1 MEVRVRFAPSPTGHL
16 HIGGVRTALF
26 NWLFTKHH
34 RGKFILRIEDTDRKR
49 STKESI
55 ADILESMKWLG
66 LEWDEGPY
74 LQMGRLDI
82 YKKYGDK
89 LLEEGQAYLC
99 YCTPEELKERRRKGA
114 YKYDGRCRNL
124 TKEEEEEYIAQGKK
138 PALRLRSPTTGKTIL
153 NDLIRGEI
161 EFENKLLDD
170 FILLKSDDVPTYNFA
185 CIIDDV
191 LMKVT
196 HVIRGEDHLSNTPRQ
211 ILVYQALGFECPKFA
226 HLPMIL
232 GSDHTPLSKRHGAV
246 AVSQYREMGYL
257 PQSLI
262 NYLALLGWGAPESKQ
277 LFSREELI
285 ERFSLEHVSK
295 NPAVFDPKK
304 LEWMNGHY
312 LKSSDPEEVIDL
324 VIDYLKKKG
333 LLPEEID
340 PEKRRWI
347 GRIVGI
353 VGERL
358 KYIGQIIDYAGFFF
372 SEEITLDKKAKEQF
386 LKKGIKPFLKEVRE
400 DLSKIEL
407 FEEKGIE
414 EVIRKELAVFEI
426 KPKIGAQAIRVALTG
441 QTISPP
447 LFEVIELLGKE
458 KTIKRLETV
467 LSTL

>member
-26 NWLFTKHH
+26 NWLFARHH

-66 LEWDEGPY
+66 LEWNEGPY
-74 LQMGRLDI
+74 FQMERLDI
-82 YKKYGDK
+82 YKKYSNK
-89 LLEEGQAYLC
+89 LLRERKAYLC
-99 YCTPEELKERRRKGA
+99 YCTPEELKDRRRKGA
-114 YKYDGRCRNL
+114 YRYDGRCRNL
-124 TKEEEEEYIAQGKK
+124 TAKEKEEYIAQGRK
-138 PALRLRSPTTGKTIL
+138 PALRLKSPSTGKTVL
-153 NDLIRGEI
+153 NDLIRGKI
-161 EFENKLLDD
+161 EFENKVLDD
-170 FILLKSDDVPTYNFA
+170 FVLLKSDGVPTYNFA

-196 HVIRGEDHLSNTPRQ
+196 HVIRGEDHLPNTPRQ
-211 ILVYQALGFECPKFA
+211 ILVYQALGFRLPEFA

-232 GSDHTPLSKRHGAV
+232 GDDHTPLSKRHGAV

-257 PQSLI
+257 PPALM
-262 NYLALLGWGAPESKQ
+262 NYLALLGWGTPESKQ
-277 LFSREELI
+277 LFTQEELI
-285 ERFSLEHVSK
+285 KRFSLEHVSK

-312 LKSSDPEEVIDL
+312 LKETDPEEILDL

-333 LLPEEID
+333 LLPEKVD
-340 PEKRRWI
+340 PKKREWI
-347 GRIVGI
+347 ERIVRT

-358 KYIGQIIDYAGFFF
+358 KYVGQIIDYAGFFF
-372 SEEITLDKKAKEQF
+372 TEEITLDKKAKEKF
-386 LKKGIKPFLKEVRE
+386 LREELKPFLKEVKERLSELKQFKERE
-400 DLSKIEL
+400 IEV
-407 FEEKGIE
+407 I
-414 EVIRKELAVFEI
+414 IRKELEVLKI

-447 LFEVIELLGKE
+447 LFETIELLGKE
-458 KTIKRLETV
+458 RTIERLKKV
-467 LSTL
+467 L

>member
-34 RGKFILRIEDTDRKR
+34 KGKFILRIEDTDRKR

-55 ADILESMKWLG
+55 ADILESMEWLG

-74 LQMGRLDI
+74 FQMERLDI

-89 LLEEGQAYLC
+89 LLKEGKAYLC

-124 TKEEEEEYIAQGKK
+124 TEEQKREYIRQGRK
-138 PALRLRSPTTGKTIL
+138 PALRLRSPSMGKTIL
-153 NDLIRGEI
+153 DDLVRGKI
-161 EFENKLLDD
+161 EFENKVLDD
-170 FILLKSDDVPTYNFA
+170 FVLLKSDGVPTYNFA

-191 LMKVT
+191 LMKVS

-211 ILVYQALGFECPKFA
+211 VLVYQALGLDLPQFA

-232 GSDHTPLSKRHGAV
+232 GSDHTLLSKRHGAV
-246 AVSQYREMGYL
+246 AVSQYKEMGYL
-257 PQSLI
+257 PRALI
-262 NYLALLGWGAPESKQ
+262 NYLALLGWGTPESKQ
-277 LFSREELI
+277 LFTQEELI

-312 LKSSDPEEVIDL
+312 LKNSDPEEITDL
-324 VIDYLKKKG
+324 VIDYLKKKE
-333 LLPEEID
+333 LLLGKID
-340 PEKRRWI
+340 PEKKKWI
-347 GRIVGI
+347 GKIVET

-372 SEEITLDKKAKEQF
+372 TEKIAFDRKAKEKF
-386 LKKGIKPFLKEVRE
+386 LKKEIKPFLKEVKE
-400 DLSKIEL
+400 DLSKIEP
-407 FEEKGIE
+407 FGKKGIE
-414 EVIRKELAVFEI
+414 EAIRKELEVFKI
-426 KPKIGAQAIRVALTG
+426 KPKIGAQAVRVALTG

-458 KTIKRLETV
+458 KTLGRLEQA
-467 LSTL
+467 L

>member
-34 RGKFILRIEDTDRKR
+34 KGKFILRIEDTDRKR

-55 ADILESMKWLG
+55 ADILESMEWLG

-74 LQMGRLDI
+74 FQMERLDI

-89 LLEEGQAYLC
+89 LLKEGKAYLC

-124 TKEEEEEYIAQGKK
+124 TEEQKREYIRQGRK
-138 PALRLRSPTTGKTIL
+138 PALRLRSPSMGKTIL
-153 NDLIRGEI
+153 DDLVRGKI
-161 EFENKLLDD
+161 EFENKVLDD
-170 FILLKSDDVPTYNFA
+170 FVLLKSDGVPTYNFA

-191 LMKVT
+191 LMKVS

-211 ILVYQALGFECPKFA
+211 VLVYQALGLDLPQFA

-232 GSDHTPLSKRHGAV
+232 GSDHTLLSKRHGAV
-246 AVSQYREMGYL
+246 AVSQYKEMGYL
-257 PQSLI
+257 PQALI
-262 NYLALLGWGAPESKQ
+262 NYLALLGWGTPESKQ
-277 LFSREELI
+277 LFTQEELI

-312 LKSSDPEEVIDL
+312 LKNSDPEEITDL
-324 VIDYLKKKG
+324 VIDYLKKKE
-333 LLPEEID
+333 LLLGKID
-340 PEKRRWI
+340 PEKKKWI
-347 GRIVGI
+347 GKIVET

-372 SEEITLDKKAKEQF
+372 TEKIAFDRKAKEKF
-386 LKKGIKPFLKEVRE
+386 LKKEIKPFLKEVKE
-400 DLSKIEL
+400 DLSKIEP
-407 FEEKGIE
+407 FGKKGIE
-414 EVIRKELAVFEI
+414 EAIRKELEVFKI
-426 KPKIGAQAIRVALTG
+426 KPKIGAQAVRVALTG

-458 KTIKRLETV
+458 KTLGRLEQA
-467 LSTL
+467 L

>member
-1 MEVRVRFAPSPTGHL
+1 MEVRVRFAPSSTGRL

-26 NWLFTKHH
+26 NWLFARHH

-74 LQMGRLDI
+74 LQMDRLKI

-89 LLEEGQAYLC
+89 LLEEEKAYFC
-99 YCTPEELKERRRKGA
+99 YCTPEELKDRRRKGA
-114 YKYDGRCRNL
+114 YRYDGRCRNL
-124 TKEEEEEYIAQGKK
+124 TEEQKRKYTRQGRK
-138 PALRLRSPTTGKTIL
+138 PALRLRSPSTGKTIL
-153 NDLIRGEI
+153 NDIIRGRI

-170 FILLKSDDVPTYNFA
+170 FVLLKSDSVPTYNFA

-191 LMKVT
+191 LMKIT

-211 ILVYQALGFECPKFA
+211 ILVYQALGFELPEFT
-226 HLPMIL
+226 HLPLIL

-246 AVSQYREMGYL
+246 AVSQYKEMGYL
-257 PQSLI
+257 PQALI
-262 NYLALLGWGAPESKQ
+262 NYLALLGWGTPESKQ
-277 LFSREELI
+277 LFTREELI
-285 ERFSLEHVSK
+285 ERFSLEHVSR

-304 LEWMNGHY
+304 LEWLNGHY
-312 LKSSDPEEVIDL
+312 LKETDPEEITDL
-324 VIDYLKKKG
+324 VIDYLKKNE
-333 LLPEEID
+333 LLLGEID

-347 GRIVGI
+347 ERIVGT

-372 SEEITLDKKAKEQF
+372 TEKITLDKKAKEKF
-386 LKKGIKPFLKEVRE
+386 LREEIKPFLKEVKEKLSELEEFKEKEIEKIIRE
-400 DLSKIEL
+400 EL
-407 FEEKGIE
+407 
-414 EVIRKELAVFEI
+414 EVFKL

-447 LFEVIELLGKE
+447 LFETIELLGKE
-458 KTIKRLETV
+458 RTIERLKKV
-467 LSTL
+467 L

>member
-26 NWLFTKHH
+26 NWLFARHH
-34 RGKFILRIEDTDRKR
+34 KGKFILRIEDTDKKR

-55 ADILESMKWLG
+55 ADILGSMKWLG

-74 LQMGRLDI
+74 LQMDRLKI

-89 LLEEGQAYLC
+89 LLEEGKAYLC
-99 YCTPEELKERRRKGA
+99 YCTPEELEERRRKGA

-124 TKEEEEEYIAQGKK
+124 TEKEKEEYIAQGKK
-138 PALRLRSPTTGKTIL
+138 PALRLKSPSTGKTIL
-153 NDLIRGEI
+153 KDLIRGEI

-170 FILLKSDDVPTYNFA
+170 FVLLKSDDVPTYNFA

-196 HVIRGEDHLSNTPRQ
+196 HVIRGEDHLPNTPRQ
-211 ILVYQALGFECPKFA
+211 ILVYEALGFDLPQFA

-246 AVSQYREMGYL
+246 AVSQYSEMGYL
-257 PQSLI
+257 PRALT
-262 NYLALLGWGAPESKQ
+262 NYLALLGWGTPESKQ
-277 LFSREELI
+277 LFTREELI

-312 LKSSDPEEVIDL
+312 LKETDPEEITDL
-324 VIDYLKKKG
+324 VIDYLKKKE
-333 LLPEEID
+333 LLLGEID

-347 GRIVGI
+347 ERIVRV

-358 KYIGQIIDYAGFFF
+358 KYSGQIIDYAGFFF
-372 SEEITLDKKAKEQF
+372 SEKITLDKKAKEKF
-386 LKKGIKPFLKEVRE
+386 LKKEIKPFLKEVKKRLSELKQFRE
-400 DLSKIEL
+400 KE
-407 FEEKGIE
+407 IE
-414 EVIRKELAVFEI
+414 EIIRKELEVFKL

-458 KTIKRLETV
+458 RTIERLKKI
-467 LSTL
+467 L

>member
-1 MEVRVRFAPSPTGHL
+1 MEVRVRFAPSPTGRL

-26 NWLFTKHH
+26 NWLFARHH
-34 RGKFILRIEDTDRKR
+34 KGKFILRIEDTDKKR

-55 ADILESMKWLG
+55 ADILESMKWLD

-74 LQMGRLDI
+74 FQMERLDI

-89 LLEEGQAYLC
+89 LLEEGKAYLC
-99 YCTPEELKERRRKGA
+99 YCTPEELKDRRRKGA
-114 YKYDGRCRNL
+114 YRYDGRCRNL
-124 TKEEEEEYIAQGKK
+124 TEEQKREYTRQGRK
-138 PALRLRSPTTGKTIL
+138 PALRLRSPSTGKTIL
-153 NDLIRGEI
+153 NDVVRGKI

-170 FILLKSDDVPTYNFA
+170 FVLLKSDDVPTYNFA

-191 LMKVT
+191 LMKVS
-196 HVIRGEDHLSNTPRQ
+196 HVIRGEDHLPNTPRQ
-211 ILVYQALGFECPKFA
+211 ILVYQALGFDLPKFA

-257 PQSLI
+257 PQALI
-262 NYLALLGWGAPESKQ
+262 NYLALLGWGTHESKQ
-277 LFSREELI
+277 LFTQEELI
-285 ERFSLEHVSK
+285 ERFSLEHVSR

-312 LKSSDPEEVIDL
+312 LKETAPEKIVDL
-324 VIDYLKKKG
+324 VTDYLKKKK
-333 LLPEEID
+333 LLPKEIS
-340 PEKRRWI
+340 PERRRWI
-347 GRIVGI
+347 ERIVRA

-372 SEEITLDKKAKEQF
+372 TEEITFDKKVKEKF
-386 LKKGIKPFLKEVRE
+386 LKKEIKPFLKEVKE
-400 DLSKIEL
+400 KLSEL
-407 FEEKGIE
+407 KQFKERGIE
-414 EVIRKELAVFEI
+414 EIIRKELEVFQI

-447 LFEVIELLGKE
+447 LFETIELLGKE
-458 KTIKRLETV
+458 RTIERLKKV
-467 LSTL
+467 L

>member
-1 MEVRVRFAPSPTGHL
+1 MEVRVRFAPSPTGRL

-26 NWLFTKHH
+26 NWLFAKHH
-34 RGKFILRIEDTDRKR
+34 KGKFILRIEDTDRKR

-74 LQMGRLDI
+74 LQMERLNI

-89 LLEEGQAYLC
+89 LLEEGKAYLC
-99 YCTPEELKERRRKGA
+99 YCTPEELVERRRKGA

-124 TKEEEEEYIAQGKK
+124 SEEQKMEYTKQGRK
-138 PALRLRSPTTGKTIL
+138 PALRLKSPTTGKTIL

-170 FILLKSDDVPTYNFA
+170 FVLLKSDGVPTYNFA

-196 HVIRGEDHLSNTPRQ
+196 HVIRGEDHLPNTPRQ
-211 ILVYQALGFECPKFA
+211 ILVYQALGFKLPQFA

-257 PQSLI
+257 PQALV
-262 NYLALLGWGAPESKQ
+262 NYLALLGWGTPESKQ
-277 LFSREELI
+277 LFTQEELI

-304 LEWMNGHY
+304 LEWMNSHY
-312 LKSSDPEEVIDL
+312 LKETDPEEITDL
-324 VIDYLKKKG
+324 VIDYLKKKE
-333 LLPEEID
+333 LLPEEISS
-340 PEKRRWI
+340 ETRRWI
-347 GRIVGI
+347 ERIARV

-358 KYIGQIIDYAGFFF
+358 KYISQIIDYAGFFF
-372 SEEITLDKKAKEQF
+372 TEKVTFDKKAKEKF
-386 LKKGIKPFLKEVRE
+386 LKKEIKPFLKEVKE
-400 DLSKIEL
+400 KLSKL
-407 FEEKGIE
+407 KQFKEKAIE
-414 EVIRKELAVFEI
+414 EIIREELEVFKL
-426 KPKIGAQAIRVALTG
+426 KPRIGAQAIRVALTG

-447 LFEVIELLGKE
+447 LFEVIKLLGKE
-458 KTIKRLETV
+458 KTIKRLEKI
-467 LSTL
+467 L

>member
-1 MEVRVRFAPSPTGHL
+1 MEVRVRFAPSPTGRL

-26 NWLFTKHH
+26 NWLFARNHKG
-34 RGKFILRIEDTDRKR
+34 RFILRIEDTDRKR
-49 STKESI
+49 STRGSI

-74 LQMGRLDI
+74 FQMERLDI
-82 YKKYGDK
+82 YKKYGDR
-89 LLEEGQAYLC
+89 LLGEGKAYLC
-99 YCTPEELKERRRKGA
+99 YCTPQELEERRRKGA

-124 TKEEEEEYIAQGKK
+124 TEEEKEEYVRQGRK
-138 PALRLRSPTTGKTIL
+138 PALRFKSPSIGKTIL
-153 NDLIRGEI
+153 SDLIRGKI
-161 EFENKLLDD
+161 EFENRLLDD
-170 FILLKSDDVPTYNFA
+170 FVLLKSDGVPTYNFA
-185 CIIDDV
+185 CVVDDV

-196 HVIRGEDHLSNTPRQ
+196 HVVRGEDHLPNTPRQ
-211 ILVYQALGFECPKFA
+211 ILVYQVLGFELPEFA

-232 GSDHTPLSKRHGAV
+232 GSDHAPLSKRHGAV

-257 PQSLI
+257 PPALI
-262 NYLALLGWGAPESKQ
+262 NYLALLGWGTPESKQ
-277 LFSREELI
+277 LFSQEELI
-285 ERFSLEHVSK
+285 ERFSLEHVSR

-312 LKSSDPEEVIDL
+312 FKSSDPEEITDL

-347 GRIVGI
+347 GKIIRV

-372 SEEITLDKKAKEQF
+372 TKEITFDKKAKEKF
-386 LKKGIKPFLKEVRE
+386 LTKETEPFLKRVKES
-400 DLSKIEL
+400 LSKLEL
-407 FEEKGIE
+407 FEEKEIE
-414 EVIRKELAVFEI
+414 ETVRRIFEEFQT

-447 LFEVIELLGKE
+447 LFETIELLGKE
-458 KTIKRLETV
+458 ETLKRLEKV
-467 LSTL
+467 L

>member
-16 HIGGVRTALF
+16 HIGGIRTALF
-26 NWLFTKHH
+26 NWLFARHH
-34 RGKFILRIEDTDRKR
+34 KGKFILRIEDTDRKR

-74 LQMGRLDI
+74 LQMDRLKI

-89 LLEEGQAYLC
+89 LLEEGKAYLC
-99 YCTPEELKERRRKGA
+99 YCTPEELEERRRKGA

-124 TKEEEEEYIAQGKK
+124 TEKEKEEYIAQGKK
-138 PALRLRSPTTGKTIL
+138 PALRLKSPSTGKTIL
-153 NDLIRGEI
+153 KDLIRGKI

-170 FILLKSDDVPTYNFA
+170 FVLLKSDDVPTYNFA

-211 ILVYQALGFECPKFA
+211 ILVYEALGFDLPEFA

-246 AVSQYREMGYL
+246 AVCQYREMGYL
-257 PQSLI
+257 PRALI
-262 NYLALLGWGAPESKQ
+262 NYLALLGWGTHESKQ
-277 LFSREELI
+277 LFTQEELI

-312 LKSSDPEEVIDL
+312 LKETDPEEITNL
-324 VIDYLKKKG
+324 VIDYLKKKQ
-333 LLPEEID
+333 LLPEEIS

-347 GRIVGI
+347 ERIVRV

-358 KYIGQIIDYAGFFF
+358 KYIGQIINYAEFFF
-372 SEEITLDKKAKEQF
+372 IKEVTFDKKAKDKF
-386 LKKGIKPFLKEVRE
+386 LRKEIKPFLKEVKGR
-400 DLSKIEL
+400 LSEL
-407 FEEKGIE
+407 EQFKEKGIE
-414 EVIRKELAVFEI
+414 KIIREELEAFKL

-441 QTISPP
+441 QIISPP
-447 LFEVIELLGKE
+447 LFETIELLGKE
-458 KTIKRLETV
+458 RTIERLKKV
-467 LSTL
+467 L

>member
-1 MEVRVRFAPSPTGHL
+1 MQVRVRFAPSPTGRL

-26 NWLFTKHH
+26 NWLFARNHNG
-34 RGKFILRIEDTDRKR
+34 RFILRIEDTDRKR

-74 LQMGRLDI
+74 FQMERLDI
-82 YKKYGDK
+82 YKKYGDR
-89 LLEEGQAYLC
+89 LLGEGKAYLC
-99 YCTPEELKERRRKGA
+99 YCTPQELEERRRKGA

-124 TKEEEEEYIAQGKK
+124 SEEEKREYIKQGKK
-138 PALRLRSPTTGKTIL
+138 PALRFKLPSIGKTIL
-153 NDLIRGEI
+153 NDLIRGKI
-161 EFENKLLDD
+161 EFENRLLDD
-170 FILLKSDDVPTYNFA
+170 FVLLKSDGVPTYNFA

-211 ILVYQALGFECPKFA
+211 ILVYQALGFDLPEFA

-232 GSDHTPLSKRHGAV
+232 GNDHTPLSKRHGAV

-257 PQSLI
+257 PRALI
-262 NYLALLGWGAPESKQ
+262 NYLALLGWGTQESKQ
-277 LFSREELI
+277 LFTIEELI
-285 ERFSLEHVSK
+285 DRFSLEHVSK

-312 LKSSDPEEVIDL
+312 LKETDPEEITDL

-333 LLPEEID
+333 LLLKEIS
-340 PEKRRWI
+340 PEKRKWVK
-347 GRIVGI
+347 RIVKA

-358 KYIGQIIDYAGFFF
+358 KYIGQITDYAGFFF
-372 SEEITLDKKAKEQF
+372 TKEITFDKKAKEKF
-386 LKKGIKPFLKEVRE
+386 LTEEIKSFLKEAKE
-400 DLSKIEL
+400 KLSELKQFKEKKIE
-407 FEEKGIE
+407 EI
-414 EVIRKELAVFEI
+414 IRKELEVFKI
-426 KPKIGAQAIRVALTG
+426 KPKIGAQAIRIALTG

-447 LFEVIELLGKE
+447 LFEIIELLGKE
-458 KTIKRLETV
+458 KTVKRLETA
-467 LSTL
+467 LSSF